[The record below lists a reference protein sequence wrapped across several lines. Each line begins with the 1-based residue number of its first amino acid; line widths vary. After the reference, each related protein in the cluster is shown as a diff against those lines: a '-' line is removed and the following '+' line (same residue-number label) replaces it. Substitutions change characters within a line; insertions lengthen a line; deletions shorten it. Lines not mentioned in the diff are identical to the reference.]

1 MAIQYRETTL
11 ENGLRIVAEVDPTAH
26 SAAMG
31 FFVKT
36 GARDEDTR
44 LMGVS
49 HFLEHMMFKGTERRN
64 AADVDRDFD
73 DIGARH
79 NAWTSSELTAFHAH
93 CLPQHLPAAAEVL
106 SDILRPSLRVDDFED
121 EKPVI
126 LEEIAMYADQP
137 FWQLYERT
145 LEAYYG
151 SHPLSHRV
159 LGTNESVSAMQRDE
173 MMAYFQQRY
182 SADNTIVALAGH
194 LDFDALAEQIT
205 DHCGAWARTD
215 TARRYPEFAPVNSR
229 FTDTDETL
237 SRHYA
242 CMVAPA
248 PGAQDD
254 RRYAAMILAQILGHH
269 EGSRLYWAL
278 IEPGLADEA
287 VCQYDSRDGCGEF
300 IHWFSCSPENAQH
313 CETVFLDT
321 VEALLDSLTVDDL
334 ARVRSLAATAVTVA
348 GELPAGRMQR
358 LGRTLSTL
366 GTWSSLEDELARIH
380 AVTMNDLLETAAQFP
395 LRPIVTGHRTP
406 NAE

>member
-11 ENGLRIVAEVDPTAH
+11 DNGLRIAAEIDPTAH

-36 GARDEDTR
+36 GARDEDAR

-49 HFLEHMMFKGTERRN
+49 HFLEHMMFKGTEQRT
-64 AADVDRDFD
+64 AAEVDRDFD

-93 CLPQHLPAAAEVL
+93 CLPQHLASAADVL

-151 SHPLSHRV
+151 AHPLSHRV
-159 LGTNESVSAMQRDE
+159 LGTNDTVSAMQRDE

-182 SADNTIVALAGH
+182 SADNTVVALAGQ
-194 LDFDALAEQIT
+194 LDFDAVTAQIA
-205 DHCGAWARTD
+205 DSCGAWIRTD
-215 TARRYPEFAPVNSR
+215 TARRYPEFAPAEHQ
-229 FTDTDETL
+229 FTDTDATL
-237 SRHYA
+237 TRHYT
-242 CMVAPA
+242 CMVSPA

-278 IEPGLADEA
+278 VEPGLADEA
-287 VCQYDSRDGCGEF
+287 LCQYDSRDGCGEF
-300 IHWFSCSPENAQH
+300 IHWFSCSPDTAEQ
-313 CETVFLDT
+313 CESVFLQT
-321 VEALLDSLTVDDL
+321 VDALLESLSEDDL

-358 LGRTLSTL
+358 LGRNLSTI
-366 GTWSSLEDELARIH
+366 GTWSSLEEELDRIH
-380 AVTMNDLLETAAQFP
+380 AVTMRDLLETAEAFP
-395 LRPIVTGHRTP
+395 LRPLVIGHRTP
-406 NAE
+406 NSE

>member
-1 MAIQYRETTL
+1 MPIKFRETTL
-11 ENGLRIVAEVDPTAH
+11 DNGLRIVAEVDPTAH

-36 GARDEDTR
+36 GARDEDSR

-49 HFLEHMMFKGTERRN
+49 HFLEHMMFKGTERRT
-64 AADVDRDFD
+64 ATDVDQDFD

-93 CLPQHLPAAAEVL
+93 CLPQHLEAAADVL
-106 SDILRPSLRVDDFED
+106 SDILRPSLRVEDFED

-159 LGTNESVSAMQRDE
+159 LGTNETVSAMQRDE
-173 MMAYFQQRY
+173 MMNYFQQRY
-182 SADNTIVALAGH
+182 SADNTVVALAGQ
-194 LDFDALAEQIT
+194 LDFDAVAEQIA
-205 DHCGAWARTD
+205 HLCGDWARTD
-215 TARRYPEFAPVNSR
+215 TSRIYSEIKPVQTR
-229 FTDTDETL
+229 FVDTDATL
-237 SRHYA
+237 SRHYT
-242 CMVAPA
+242 CMVSAA

-278 IEPGLADEA
+278 VEPGLADEA
-287 VCQYDSRDGCGEF
+287 LCQYDSRDGCGEF
-300 IHWFSCSPENAQH
+300 IHWFSCSPDNAQR
-313 CETVFLDT
+313 CENIFLETVD
-321 VEALLDSLTVDDL
+321 ALLESLTEDDL

-348 GELPAGRMQR
+348 GELPSGRMQR
-358 LGRTLSTL
+358 LGRNLSTI
-366 GTWSSLEDELARIH
+366 GVWTSLDEELERIH
-380 AVTMNDLLETAAQFP
+380 AVTMNDLLEAAADFP
-395 LRPIVTGHRTP
+395 LRPNVIGHRTP
-406 NAE
+406 NSS